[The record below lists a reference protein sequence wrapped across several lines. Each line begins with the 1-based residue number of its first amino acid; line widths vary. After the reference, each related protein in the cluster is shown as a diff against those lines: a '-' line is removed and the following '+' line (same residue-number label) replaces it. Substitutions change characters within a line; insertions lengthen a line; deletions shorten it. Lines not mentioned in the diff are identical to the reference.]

1 MKNPN
6 ASGHDKAFTLI
17 ELLVVV
23 AIIALL
29 LAILIPSLNKAKELA
44 NRIICGNHLKN
55 IASASNVYANS
66 QDGYFVPASYLGPG
80 QPAQVWPST
89 EAAANAIYDAGGRF
103 WYENETF
110 REYIGLDDRSLIPKS
125 ASTSAI
131 RTALL
136 ATPKDFL
143 CPSDKISRRRKD
155 TETRISYGYNN
166 TDWRP
171 WTIARTIVGYKAS
184 NVKNPAGTLN
194 FVDNVYFWCDI
205 NGAHYAWVWDRIKNI
220 SNPAQWPS
228 DITDDTVLY
237 RHSEGANVG
246 FYDGHAQWLKKEDIF
261 DREGYNI
268 QPQSQAWMGM
278 WTATGHII
286 PGWLKRWPN

>member
-1 MKNPN
+1 MKNLTVS
-6 ASGHDKAFTLI
+6 AHGKAFTLI
-17 ELLVVV
+17 ELLVVI

-44 NRIICGNHLKN
+44 NRIVCANNLKN
-55 IASASNVYANS
+55 IASASNTYSTAGS
-66 QDGYFVPASYLGPG
+66 GYYVPASYLAPG

-110 REYIGLDDRSLIPKS
+110 REYLGLDDRSIISSS

-143 CPSDKISRRRKD
+143 CPSDKISRRKKD
-155 TETRISYGYNN
+155 TEARISYGYNN
-166 TDWRP
+166 SDFRP
-171 WTIARTIVGYKAS
+171 WTIARTIVGYRVDA
-184 NVKNPAGTLN
+184 VQRPAEVLN
-194 FVDNVYFWCDI
+194 FTESIGTWVDY
-205 NGAHYAWVWDRIKNI
+205 NGAHYVYVWDRVKNI
-220 SNPAQWPS
+220 SDDSKWPEP
-228 DITDDTVLY
+228 DKTRPGAVLY

-246 FYDGHAQWLKKEDIF
+246 FYDGHAQWLKKAEIF
-261 DREGYNI
+261 DREGYNTR
-268 QPQSQAWMGM
+268 PAWTGM
-278 WTATGHII
+278 WTASGRMI
-286 PGWLKRWPN
+286 PGYLKRWPD